1 MGNKM
6 KKQITMISVVVLIAS
21 VSCSVKEDMPEY
33 PAVTEVIEDVTV
45 ITNPDYPRDG
55 ILRDILE
62 EELTIGLTEG
72 PEEYML
78 NRPQDVKAAD
88 DGTIYVLDW
97 GDVCIKVY
105 DKDGMFIRTI
115 GQKGQGPGD
124 FGFLL
129 YMDLS
134 TDGRIFVMDPVN
146 RRVSVF
152 QDSGVYTG
160 GFRFEGNYNEI
171 RADDMNRVY
180 YAKYTNK
187 TAVEEMPVTEDL
199 QEIETVVQIF
209 RSEPDGEG
217 QFLFRDFEGE
227 KDRLRRTAS
236 GGVLTI
242 GSEFNIV
249 WDVNREG
256 FLYQGLNNEYKI
268 NIYDPEGKQILT
280 FGRVYEPVV
289 QEFGSEENIRKRT
302 MPAYDPR
309 IGWVFD
315 DEGNIWVSTYSQNEE
330 EVLYDIFSSQGIYV
344 KQVILSHRICD
355 IKKGKIY
362 SVVSTEEGFR
372 AVKRYSI
379 KWISD

>member
-1 MGNKM
+1 MGHKM
-6 KKQITMISVVVLIAS
+6 KKQITMISVIVLIAS

-62 EELTIGLTEG
+62 EELSIGLVEG

-78 NRPQDVKAAD
+78 NRPQDVKAGD

-105 DKDGMFIRTI
+105 DKDGTFIRMI

-171 RADDMNRVY
+171 RADDMNQVY
-180 YAKYTNK
+180 YAKYTNR

-217 QFLFRDFEGE
+217 LFLFGDFEGE
-227 KDRLRRTAS
+227 KDRLRRTAT

-280 FGRVYEPVV
+280 FGRVYETVI

-330 EVLYDIFSSQGIYV
+330 EVIYDIFSPQGIYL
-344 KQVILSHRICD
+344 KQIVLLNRICD

-362 SVVSTEEGFR
+362 SIVSTEEGFR
-372 AVKRYSI
+372 AVKRFRI
-379 KWISD
+379 K

>member
-1 MGNKM
+1 M
-6 KKQITMISVVVLIAS
+6 IAS
-21 VSCSVKEDMPEY
+21 VSCSIKEEEPEY
-33 PAVTEVIEDVTV
+33 PVVTEIIEDVTV
-45 ITNPDYPRDG
+45 ITNLDYPRDG
-55 ILRDILE
+55 VMRDFLE
-62 EELTIGLTEG
+62 EELSIGLAEG

-88 DGTIYVLDW
+88 DGTFYVLDW

-105 DKDGMFIRTI
+105 DKDGTFIRTI

-129 YMDLS
+129 YMALS

-152 QDSGVYTG
+152 HVSGEYIG

-171 RADDMNRVY
+171 KADDMNRVY

-187 TAVEEMPVTEDL
+187 TAVEELPFTEDM

-209 RSEPDGEG
+209 RSESNGENL
-217 QFLFRDFEGE
+217 FLFGDFEGE
-227 KDRLRRTAS
+227 KDRLRRT
-236 GGVLTI
+236 GETGVITI

-256 FLYQGLNNEYKI
+256 FLYEGLNNEYKI
-268 NIYDPEGKQILT
+268 NIYDPEGKKILT
-280 FGRVYEPVV
+280 FGRPYEPVTL
-289 QEFGSEENIRKRT
+289 EFGSGENIRKRT

-309 IGWVFD
+309 LGWVFD
-315 DEGNIWVSTYSQNEE
+315 DEGNVWVSTYSKNEG
-330 EVLYDIFSSQGIYV
+330 EVIYDVFSPQGIYM
-344 KQVILSHRICD
+344 KQVILPHRICD

-362 SVVSTEEGFR
+362 SIVSTEEGFWV
-372 AVKRYSI
+372 VKRFRI
-379 KWISD
+379 KWSAD